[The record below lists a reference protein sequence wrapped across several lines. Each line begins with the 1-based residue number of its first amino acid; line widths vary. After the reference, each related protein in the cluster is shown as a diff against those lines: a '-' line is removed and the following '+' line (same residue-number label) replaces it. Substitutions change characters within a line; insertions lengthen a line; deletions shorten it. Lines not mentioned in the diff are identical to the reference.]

1 MKRDAI
7 MSLAAV
13 VLAFAAFPAPLG
25 AEEVTSTFG
34 TRSDPF
40 HGKRASHKGIDIA
53 APTGTPVYAT
63 ANGVVDYASR
73 LGSYGL
79 LVKIKHPSG
88 HETRFA
94 HLSKITVRRGQV
106 VLKGDLIGRVGST
119 GRSTGPHLHYEVRLN
134 GKPLDPARFM

>member
-1 MKRDAI
+1 MREVI
-7 MSLAAV
+7 ISLAAG
-13 VLAFAAFPAPLG
+13 VLAISAIPSPLG

-40 HGKRASHKGIDIA
+40 HGRRTSHKGVDIA

-63 ANGVVDYASR
+63 ANGMVDHAGR

-94 HLSKITVRRGQV
+94 HLSKIAVRRGQV
-106 VLKGDLIGRVGST
+106 VLKGDLIGLVGST
-119 GRSTGPHLHYEVRLN
+119 GRSTGPHLHYEVRLR
-134 GKPLDPARFM
+134 GKALDPATFM